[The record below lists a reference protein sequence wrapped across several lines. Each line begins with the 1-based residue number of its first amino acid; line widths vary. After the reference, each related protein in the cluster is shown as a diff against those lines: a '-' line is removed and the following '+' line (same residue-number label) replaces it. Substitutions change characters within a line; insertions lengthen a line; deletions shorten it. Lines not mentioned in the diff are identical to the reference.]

1 MTTEG
6 RISKGMAILVMMA
19 LGACGGGGGSAP
31 PAVTTPPPTGGIT
44 GTGAAVSIGTI
55 SGFGSVIVNGVEYD
69 TSSANFTVDGQAA
82 DQSVL
87 KIGQVVFVRGTIDD
101 DNTNAVAETVEYD
114 DVIEGPVTQVLDEF
128 TILVLGSQTVH
139 TADAIFDDSCQL
151 SVLTDLLVFPA
162 VEVSGSVLGDG
173 SIVATYIECKTVAGE
188 LELTGVVAADSL
200 GDDTFLI
207 NQVVVNFTDFPAAID
222 NFPTPGMISEGDPV
236 EVKGNDVVDGELV
249 ATRVEYKGARFA
261 GEDGDHF
268 EIEGHIT
275 SFTSSRS
282 FGIVPFQVTSDDD
295 TTYEGGTEDDVGL
308 GIKVEVEGERDG
320 NSIHATKIEFKRGTA
335 VRLSGLVDSA
345 SGGSSFVMLSITVTT
360 QDGETRFDD
369 KTGMVPDEQF
379 GASDIMQGNFL
390 EVRGQEFPA
399 GSDELFAVIVERDD
413 AADFQAD
420 ENILQGFV
428 EDAAIAQPNLTVL
441 GVTIATVSGMTQY
454 ENQNDQP
461 ISESDFWGDS
471 MQPGLV
477 QPGSLIK
484 AKGTFDGTTLTAEE
498 VELQME

>member
-1 MTTEG
+1 MIIRTLKS
-6 RISKGMAILVMMA
+6 RWLIAVVAAGMA
-19 LGACGGGGGSAP
+19 ACGGGSSAP
-31 PAVTTPPPTGGIT
+31 PPNTGGGNDTGGIT
-44 GTGAAVSIGTI
+44 RTGAVVAVGPI
-55 SGFGSVIVNGVEYD
+55 SGFGSVLVNGISYD
-69 TSSANFTVDGQAA
+69 TSSANFTVDGQTA
-82 DQSVL
+82 DQSAL
-87 KIGQVVFVRGTIDD
+87 KIGQVVFVKGTIDD

-151 SVLTDLLVFPA
+151 SVLTDLLAFAA
-162 VEVSGSVLGDG
+162 VEVSGSVLDDG
-173 SIVATYIECKTVAGE
+173 SIAATYIECKTVAGE
-188 LELTGVVAADSL
+188 LELTGVVAAGSL
-200 GDDTFLI
+200 GSDTFLI
-207 NQVVVNFTDFPAAID
+207 NQIVVNFTAFPAAID
-222 NFPTPGMISEGDPV
+222 NFPTPGTISEGDPV

-249 ATRVEYKGARFA
+249 ATRVEFKGARFA
-261 GEDGDHF
+261 GDDGDHF

-282 FGIVPFQVTSDDD
+282 FEIGPFQVTSDDD

-308 GIKVEVEGERDG
+308 NVKVEVEGERDG
-320 NSIHATKIEFKRGTA
+320 NSILATKIEFKRGTA

-360 QDGETRFDD
+360 QDGQTRFDD
-369 KTGMVPDEQF
+369 KTGVVPDEDF
-379 GASDIMQGNFL
+379 GASNIAVGNFL

-413 AADFQAD
+413 VADFEAD

-428 EDAAIAQPNLTVL
+428 EDAVIAQPNLTVL

-454 ENQNDQP
+454 EDQNDQP
-461 ISESDFWGDS
+461 ITESDFWGS
-471 MQPGLV
+471 PTQAGLV

-484 AKGTFDGTTLTAEE
+484 AKGTFDGVMLTAVE